1 MAKKGLHSHPM
12 DIERSG
18 GSRCRRSRL
27 AALVITL
34 AAVGSAASAAAFP
47 SYINYQGK
55 LGDPSGNPLTGV
67 YSFRFRF
74 YDSPT
79 KSTLLATE
87 AGFTGAANAVN
98 VTNGLYSVQ
107 IGSFTPLPETVFH
120 QSEVWLEITV
130 GQGTG
135 NTGPEILD
143 PPERLAAT
151 PFSFRAI
158 AADKLGT
165 GMTVATFTAAGNL
178 TLPYGVTAATAS
190 FTNVSGFSLTASS
203 GINVL
208 SGGVYAPFFSGDG
221 SGLTGVSAGES
232 NTYTSSKTFTNPDF
246 SIGGS
251 TFVTRGG
258 NVGIGMTPTQTLS
271 VAGRIETRGG
281 MLFNQGSAATDN
293 LMYLLSSVPG
303 AVNGSMGAFAG
314 GIGSSASNDAP
325 YFLLRGNTFSQFA
338 GQRGNIFFAAGDPV
352 AAGTTEGAI
361 QFWTGNDLPRM
372 TVNKDGRVGIGTT
385 IPSTLLEVNSDAQF
399 GLGAAKSTFTV
410 AGNLQ
415 MVKGSTITSNG
426 TISFSTAAS
435 AALASTP
442 NLFIGANGNVGVGTA
457 TPATTLEVAGG
468 LRINTTTAKPT
479 CDTTQ
484 RGTAWLQQ
492 GAGGVADLMFFCMK
506 TTADTYQWVQ
516 LGIGN

>member
-1 MAKKGLHSHPM
+1 M
-12 DIERSG
+12 DINQAVG
-18 GSRCRRSRL
+18 RRSDRRPSRFTALTILL
-27 AALVITL
+27 AAL
-34 AAVGSAASAAAFP
+34 AASASAAAFP

-87 AGFTGAANAVN
+87 AGYTGGNAVN

-107 IGSFTPLPETVFH
+107 IGSITALPETVFH
-120 QSEVWLEITV
+120 QTEVWLEITV
-130 GQGTG
+130 GQGAG
-135 NTGPEILD
+135 NTGPEVLD

-190 FTNVSGFSLTASS
+190 FTNMSVTDFITSLSSVNAS
-203 GINVL
+203 
-208 SGGVYAPFFSGDG
+208 AFFGDG
-221 SGLTGVSAGES
+221 SHLSGISPGEA
-232 NTYTSSKTFTNPDF
+232 NTYASSKTFT
-246 SIGGS
+246 S
-251 TFVTRGG
+251 
-258 NVGIGMTPTQTLS
+258 NVGVTG
-271 VAGRIETRGG
+271 
-281 MLFNQGSAATDN
+281 
-293 LMYLLSSVPG
+293 
-303 AVNGSMGAFAG
+303 AG
-314 GIGSSASNDAP
+314 GITAVSGS
-325 YFLLRGNTFSQFA
+325 F
-338 GQRGNIFFAAGDPV
+338 
-352 AAGTTEGAI
+352 
-361 QFWTGNDLPRM
+361 
-372 TVNKDGRVGIGTT
+372 
-385 IPSTLLEVNSDAQF
+385 
-399 GLGAAKSTFTV
+399 GAAPTLSTFTTT
-410 AGNLQ
+410 GNLQ
-415 MVKGSTITSNG
+415 MVSGSTITSNG

-435 AALASTP
+435 AATTSTP

-457 TPATTLEVAGG
+457 TPGASLEVAGG

-479 CDTTQ
+479 CDASQ

-492 GAGGVADLMFFCMK
+492 GAGGVADLMYFCMK